1 MASSSRKL
9 AATVSSIASFI
20 YFFLIIFQIPLF
32 RVPCRIG
39 ICKTPIEMTCSQM
52 IASEIFPVF
61 VVKALLYPGA
71 FAKSV
76 MQSTP
81 LPSYTKLLKFYNF
94 TNVKKSPAYDLHRLE
109 ILAGSYLSVAGAVVG
124 LIRAGRMS
132 LFGTLLIVWGFV
144 KEVIF
149 RKQGYLTSTKT
160 TYMYP
165 AMSLA
170 VLCAFLSIRR
180 DVRKIIRCYKS
191 SRSVTKSLRS
201 KAKHV

>member
-1 MASSSRKL
+1 MVSSKKL
-9 AATVSSIASFI
+9 AAIVSSIAAFI
-20 YFFLIIFQIPLF
+20 YFVLIIFQIPLF
-32 RVPCRIG
+32 RVPCRVG

-61 VVKALLYPGA
+61 VVKTLLYPGA
-71 FAKSV
+71 FAKSL
-76 MQSTP
+76 MKGTP
-81 LPSYTKLLKFYNF
+81 LPSYTKLLKLYNF
-94 TNVKKSPAYDLHRLE
+94 TNLKRPPAYDLQRLE

-132 LFGTLLIVWGFV
+132 LFGTLLMVWGFV

-149 RKQGYLTSTKT
+149 RKYGDFTPTKT
-160 TYMYP
+160 THMYP

-170 VLCAFLSIRR
+170 VLCAFFSIRR
-180 DVRKIIRCYKS
+180 DVREIIRCCKS

-201 KAKHV
+201 KAKHR